1 MAKKAIFRQLDDAR
15 AALSAITAEL
25 TEKQSARS
33 AALLDGANVAA
44 IAKIDAE
51 IAVLQHGERTEH
63 DRIELLEKAVVDE
76 KQANA
81 AKQQAAHIAR
91 FAKLQAARVVCA
103 GKVQESAKDLLKNT
117 RELIELSER
126 ARTGFAVHSASA
138 RTAADSIDGAA
149 MSAGA
154 IMQLLAN
161 EEFRISSVPFL
172 GGHAGERGVPSL
184 PGSKCP
190 KLEWQLTPEKVMP
203 FAERMKL
210 ASEWAVET
218 LKKEIRAPG
227 KNNVPRTVQVP
238 AAVNGAEPR
247 PRTEAELRLSDL
259 LNQQAA
265 VANDITE
272 AGETKYK
279 AIVAEIVATTAEIE
293 AWRTETKPAE
303 AEPRPAA

>member
-1 MAKKAIFRQLDDAR
+1 MAKKDIFRQLDGAR
-15 AALSAITAEL
+15 VALPAITTQHA
-25 TEKQSARS
+25 EKQTARS
-33 AALLDGANVAA
+33 AALLAGADTAE

-51 IAVLQHGERTEH
+51 IAILQHAERTER
-63 DRIELLEKAVVDE
+63 DRIELLEKAVADE
-76 KQANA
+76 KQANV

-91 FAKLQAARVVCA
+91 FAKLHAARIVCA

-126 ARTGFAVHSASA
+126 ARTGFAVHSANA

-161 EEFRISSVPFL
+161 ELFRISSVPFL
-172 GGHAGERGVPSL
+172 GGHAGERGSPSL

-203 FAERMKL
+203 FVERIKL
-210 ASEWAVET
+210 ASKYAIDT

-227 KNNVPRTVQVP
+227 KSAQVP
-238 AAVNGAEPR
+238 AAMNGAEPR
-247 PRTEAELRLSDL
+247 PRTDAEARLAAL
-259 LNQQAA
+259 LAQQAEA
-265 VANDITE
+265 ANDITP
-272 AGETKYK
+272 AGEAAYK
-279 AIVAEIVATTAEIE
+279 KIAAEVVATNAEID
-293 AWRTETKPAE
+293 AWRTDTKSTE
-303 AEPRPAA
+303 ADPRPAA